1 MQTWNQNSNFVSDDR
16 SQNIVRLLE
25 QSAATSSSVHL
36 RRNEI
41 LPFLRKI
48 ETKVVE
54 QDTIAKQCVVVY
66 WSSDDASWLMPA
78 RTQMNALVQ
87 SSLACTNF
95 SEHKKGSQDEFCF
108 IVMSKELCILVYG
121 QCSEAG
127 FTDAKYQC
135 CISFDSQAVKR
146 IYQTQSLYWEFAD
159 PHEADKLAEA
169 VGRLPALQTLAHLSN
184 SLGNDWS
191 SLAAPPKPAVIPSA
205 EPNPKTRRIIK
216 HDGQQIIQSQS
227 PTPTSAAPIDWTQR
241 IATDYPYPIA
251 NPYRTLEC
259 ITEASEKYKEQL
271 RLVENLLALL
281 AGLSLAITAPNDPSI
296 VSVLKSSIMTGVSVG
311 HWRELIRKCSAIWRE
326 SSTKDIPLAKAILD
340 LRVELVE
347 RGFGK
352 AIEQLVRARND
363 FAHHRGPTAESQI
376 EKETVR
382 LAELLSV
389 AIEQTAFLCDY
400 PMKIVRSIDVLPSG
414 SIKMICLKATG
425 DHPALRQE
433 ELRMNRG
440 FPKGQLILNAGN
452 NNWLSLYP
460 FLTQDICPKCGSMEI
475 YLLDKWKFDKNIIYL
490 RSFERGHT
498 QESTAISDALKS
510 MCK

>member
-1 MQTWNQNSNFVSDDR
+1 MQTWNQNNNFVNDDR
-16 SQNIVRLLE
+16 TQSIIQLLE
-25 QSAATSSSVHL
+25 QTTAASSL
-36 RRNEI
+36 PFKKTEL

-48 ETKVVE
+48 EKTITE
-54 QDTIAKQCVVVY
+54 HDTLRNQSVIVY
-66 WSSDDASWLMPA
+66 WSSDDASWLAPA
-78 RTQMNALVQ
+78 RAQMSTLVQ
-87 SSLACTNF
+87 SALACSSF
-95 SEHKKGSQDEFCF
+95 SEHRKGSQEEFCF
-108 IVMSKELCILVYG
+108 IAMSKELSVLVYG
-121 QCSEAG
+121 QTAESG
-127 FTDAKYQC
+127 LSDPRYQA
-135 CISFDSQAVKR
+135 CISFDPHSIKR
-146 IYQTQSLYWEFAD
+146 VYQMLSLYWEFAD
-159 PHEADKLAEA
+159 PHEADKLGEA
-169 VGRLPALQTLAHLSN
+169 VSKIPTIQTLAHFSN
-184 SLGNDWS
+184 SLGNDWMALS
-191 SLAAPPKPAVIPSA
+191 APPPA
-205 EPNPKTRRIIK
+205 PKQAPAPPGESSPRARRIVK
-216 HDGQQIIQSQS
+216 QEAAQS
-227 PTPTSAAPIDWTQR
+227 PQATSNDWQTR
-241 IATDYPYPIA
+241 LATDYPYPIA

-311 HWRELIRKCSAIWRE
+311 HWRELIRKCSAIWKD
-326 SSTKDIPLAKAILD
+326 SSTKDIPLAKAILE

-382 LAELLSV
+382 LAELLST
-389 AIEQTAFLCDY
+389 AIEQTSFLCDY
-400 PMKIVRSIDVLPSG
+400 PMKIVRSIDVLPTG

-460 FLTQDICPKCGSMEI
+460 FLSQDICPKCGSMEI

-498 QESTAISDALKS
+498 QESTAISDALKAL
-510 MCK
+510 CK